1 MSTFIP
7 KSALL
12 LVGAIGYVM
21 AAGAASAADPAGDP
35 AGDPPS
41 IVVRFSSDELTTD
54 SGAHAVYRRLVA
66 AANKV
71 CPENDYSI
79 WLRERV
85 QACRDQAIARA
96 VAQINNPRL
105 AAQQVTAS
113 NRG

>member
-35 AGDPPS
+35 PS
-41 IVVRFSSDELTTD
+41 VVVRFRSDELTTD

-66 AANKV
+66 AAYKV
-71 CPENDYSI
+71 CPQNDYSI
-79 WLRERV
+79 WLSERV
-85 QACRDQAIARA
+85 RACRAQAIARA
-96 VAQINNPRL
+96 VAQINSQRL
-105 AAQQVTAS
+105 AAQQVTELT
-113 NRG
+113 RG

>member
-1 MSTFIP
+1 MSTFIS

-12 LVGAIGYVM
+12 LASAIGCVM
-21 AAGAASAADPAGDP
+21 AAGAASAADL

-41 IVVRFSSDELTTD
+41 VAVRFSSDELTTD
-54 SGAHAVYRRLVA
+54 AGARNVYRRLVA

-71 CPENDYSI
+71 CPQDDYSI

-85 QACRDQAIARA
+85 RACRTQAIARA

-105 AAQQVTAS
+105 AALQGTAS
-113 NRG
+113 SSG

>member
-1 MSTFIP
+1 MNTFIP

-35 AGDPPS
+35 PS
-41 IVVRFSSDELTTD
+41 VVVRFSSDELTTD

-66 AANKV
+66 AANQV
-71 CPENDYSI
+71 CPENGYSI

-85 QACRDQAIARA
+85 RACRAQAIARA

-105 AAQQVTAS
+105 AAQQGAAAT
-113 NRG
+113 RG

>member
-21 AAGAASAADPAGDP
+21 AAGAASAADL

-41 IVVRFSSDELTTD
+41 VVVRFSSDELATD
-54 SGAHAVYRRLVA
+54 AGVRTVYHRLVS

-71 CPENDYSI
+71 CPQNDYSI

-85 QACRDQAIARA
+85 QACRTQAIARA

-105 AAQQVTAS
+105 AALQGTAS
-113 NRG
+113 TRG

>member
-1 MSTFIP
+1 GDRREGLAAGLIHASPIDALSDLVTPRRDVMNTFIP

-35 AGDPPS
+35 PS
-41 IVVRFSSDELTTD
+41 VVVRFSSDELTTD

-71 CPENDYSI
+71 CP
-79 WLRERV
+79 
-85 QACRDQAIARA
+85 
-96 VAQINNPRL
+96 
-105 AAQQVTAS
+105 
-113 NRG
+113 